1 MVPEPIDV
9 VVCTWNSESH
19 LAECL
24 RAVRANLPVATL
36 WVIDRFSTD
45 GTLAICEA
53 FGCRVVQE
61 DCNLGLAR
69 KLGIDCVTTD
79 VFAFV
84 DSDYVVCDGWFEKMS
99 VYWNATTGMASGGHA
114 IVSDVAEYER
124 YRNANRPTRVEIV
137 PIGRGGGTENTLIRC
152 ALVKNMTM
160 PHDIGGREDWVIA
173 EHVKTQGYDV
183 AHFPV
188 ESTHYAANPYKQAL
202 WAGGGAR
209 RLQKLRMGFT
219 FPLLRS
225 VAGLVIESSQ
235 WLLRKRDP
243 QVALMLLRVAGCY
256 LIGYVTNNGYRRT

>member
-84 DSDYVVCDGWFEKMS
+84 DSDYVVCDGWF
-99 VYWNATTGMASGGHA
+99 
-114 IVSDVAEYER
+114 D
-124 YRNANRPTRVEIV
+124 
-137 PIGRGGGTENTLIRC
+137 PI
-152 ALVKNMTM
+152 
-160 PHDIGGREDWVIA
+160 
-173 EHVKTQGYDV
+173 YDLE
-183 AHFPV
+183 PV
-188 ESTHYAANPYKQAL
+188 DPA
-202 WAGGGAR
+202 
-209 RLQKLRMGFT
+209 
-219 FPLLRS
+219 
-225 VAGLVIESSQ
+225 
-235 WLLRKRDP
+235 DP
-243 QVALMLLRVAGCY
+243 QLAPYRSFWCYGISYHKKTGKIEDGDIYSFQLMDGSWTLYKG
-256 LIGYVTNNGYRRT
+256 TP